1 MNEFLWILT
10 ATIINTLLG
19 LIGLTFFWIKDKV
32 LNNLTIYLVAF
43 SAGSILGGAF
53 FHLLQDSFSFLPVS
67 SAINFVFIGLITFML
82 IEGYFHWHH
91 CKKCSH
97 PFTYMML
104 IGDSVHNFID
114 GLIIAA
120 SFLLDIRLGI
130 ITTILIIIHEL
141 PQEIGLFGVLLHGK
155 HSKKKALIYSV
166 LAQSTCLIGGVFGFL
181 ISNKINLFSEHLIPF
196 AAGGFIYI
204 ATADLI
210 PELYKMHEGNL
221 IKALKT
227 LIPFFLG
234 ISLMIL
240 LKIWA

>member
-19 LIGLTFFWIKDKV
+19 LIGLTFFWVKDKV

-53 FHLLQDSFSFLPVS
+53 FHLLEDSFSFLPVS
-67 SAINFVFIGLITFML
+67 SAITFVFIGLITFML

-141 PQEIGLFGVLLHGK
+141 PQQLGLFG
-155 HSKKKALIYSV
+155 
-166 LAQSTCLIGGVFGFL
+166 
-181 ISNKINLFSEHLIPF
+181 
-196 AAGGFIYI
+196 
-204 ATADLI
+204 
-210 PELYKMHEGNL
+210 
-221 IKALKT
+221 
-227 LIPFFLG
+227 
-234 ISLMIL
+234 
-240 LKIWA
+240 